1 MVSEFH
7 FIWILQ
13 TLLYLIFL
21 QELLEKALGGLR
33 QKLQGRRASPAEAE
47 RYRIQQRL
55 LEKEL
60 SRIRLLLA
68 HNSKVRLLLCY
79 ACLKLMT

>member
-1 MVSEFH
+1 MIV
-7 FIWILQ
+7 
-13 TLLYLIFL
+13 L

-33 QKLQGRRASPAEAE
+33 HKLQGRRASPAEAE
-47 RYRIQQRL
+47 RYRKQQRL

-68 HNSKVRLLLCY
+68 HNSKVRLLTWY
-79 ACLKLMT
+79 AFLKLITSANED